1 MKTVLSGMRATSRLH
16 LGNYFGAAANWLR
29 MQEEY
34 NCYFFVADL
43 HALTTDHDPK
53 ALNHHTKTIFA
64 HYLGLGLNPEKCT
77 LYIQSDV
84 PEIIEL
90 YLVLNMFANKGEL
103 EKTASFKEKARKKGQ
118 SLN

>member
-1 MKTVLSGMRATSRLH
+1 
-16 LGNYFGAAANWLR
+16 
-29 MQEEY
+29 MQQVVCTWEIILEQQPIGCACKK
-34 NCYFFVADL
+34 NTIAFFVADL

-53 ALNHHTKTIFA
+53 ALNHHTKTILA
-64 HYLGLGLNPEKCT
+64 HYLGLGLDPEKCT

-103 EKTASFKEKARKKGQ
+103 EKTASFKEKARKKG
-118 SLN
+118 NH